1 MLLAE
6 VLKAIVAVCSGC
18 DCWVAR
24 VLAIMDVITQVVLNT
39 YIEYIETLGSNTW
52 CKNNVLCQRV
62 ERGCQDPVRG

>member
-18 DCWVAR
+18 DCLVAC
-24 VLAIMDVITQVVLNT
+24 VLAIMGVITQVALNT

-52 CKNNVLCQRV
+52 CKNNVLCPCV
-62 ERGCQDPVRG
+62 ERGCLDPVRG